1 MSDVDNER
9 ALSVADRL
17 DIILAQ
23 QQQQA
28 TQLGKLI
35 GQSGEHTARLS
46 GFAEALRGLSA
57 DIASVREH
65 TTNCPARTGYATL
78 AKEVETL
85 RTAAASHDREITE
98 VRMRAKKQWTPPEG
112 TIKLPTFS
120 GPNAKIIKILIYLGI
135 ALGSAAAGILAGNQ

>member
-1 MSDVDNER
+1 M
-9 ALSVADRL
+9 ADRL

-46 GFAEALRGLSA
+46 GFSESLRDLST

-98 VRMRAKKQWTPPEG
+98 VRMRAKRGAWTPQEG
-112 TIKLPTFS
+112 M
-120 GPNAKIIKILIYLGI
+120 IKIPEFRGPSGKVIRVLIYIGI
-135 ALGSAAAGILAGNQ
+135 AVGAAISGLIVGQQ

>member
-1 MSDVDNER
+1 MSGVDNER

-28 TQLGKLI
+28 NQLGKLI
-35 GQSGEHTARLS
+35 GQSGEHSARLS
-46 GFAEALRGLSA
+46 GFAEAMRGLSA

-98 VRMRAKKQWTPPEG
+98 VRMRAKPKWTPPDG
-112 TIKLPTFS
+112 TIKLPAFD
-120 GPNAKIIKILIYLGI
+120 GPNGKIIKILIYLGI
-135 ALGSAAAGILAGNQ
+135 ALGSAAAGILAGSN